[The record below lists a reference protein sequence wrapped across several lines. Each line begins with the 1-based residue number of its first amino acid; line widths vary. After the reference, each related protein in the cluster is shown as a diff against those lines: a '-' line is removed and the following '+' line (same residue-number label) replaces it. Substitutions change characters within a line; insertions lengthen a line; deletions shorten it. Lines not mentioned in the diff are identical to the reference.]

1 MAGETLWASIEPVLH
16 FVFLPYKTAGE
27 ISMRARLKF
36 GGSYSILIKS
46 GREKEGFQNRGFEKR
61 GGWSSRAAVLLLL
74 LYIYRV

>member
-1 MAGETLWASIEPVLH
+1 
-16 FVFLPYKTAGE
+16 
-27 ISMRARLKF
+27 MRARLKF